1 MDRIQLIGRHYKN
14 INLCKPVRVVI
25 TGAAGQ
31 IGYVLSFMVAGGRL
45 LGPNQPI
52 DLVLLEIPAS
62 LKACQGVEMEILDA
76 AFPLVNSL
84 LCTTDQVAAFKGCQ
98 FALLVGARPRGPGM
112 QRKDLLEANAAIFK
126 NQAQVI
132 QDNADPNVKIAV
144 VGNPANTNAA
154 ILAEYATKI
163 PKENITA
170 MTRLDQN
177 RATGQIADRL
187 KTGVNNVKNV
197 MIWGNHSLTQY
208 PDIRSAVVNVNGKQ
222 EKVTK
227 YITDWEWV
235 HKTFI
240 PLIQKRG
247 GQIIEMRKASSA
259 ASAAAALCDHVHDW
273 IVGTI
278 SGETVAM
285 GVMSD
290 GSYGVPKGLNFSFPV
305 TCTNGHWR
313 IVQGYDFN
321 DEFSKNALAK
331 TLKELTDE
339 KETALSFLKAQK

>member
-1 MDRIQLIGRHYKN
+1 MDRVALVGRHFKN
-14 INLCKPVRVVI
+14 NNLRKPVKVTI

-52 DLVLLEIPAS
+52 DLCLLEIPAT
-62 LKACQGVEMEILDA
+62 LKACQGVEMELIDA
-76 AFPLVNSL
+76 AFPLINSITV
-84 LCTTDQVAAFKGCQ
+84 TTDQVVGFKGCQ
-98 FALLVGARPRGPGM
+98 YALLVGARPRGPGM
-112 QRKDLLEANAAIFK
+112 ERKDLLTANGAIFK
-126 NQAQVI
+126 TQGNI
-132 QDNADPNVKIAV
+132 INEHADPNIKIAV

-154 ILAEYATKI
+154 ILSEFAPKI

-177 RATGQIADRL
+177 RATGQIAQRL
-187 KTGVNNVKNV
+187 NTHVDNVKNII
-197 MIWGNHSLTQY
+197 IWGNHSATQF
-208 PDIRSAVVNVNGKQ
+208 PDIRFAHVNKDGKA

-227 YITDWEWV
+227 YVTDWEWV
-235 HKTFI
+235 HKTYI

-247 GQIIEMRKASSA
+247 AQIISMRKASSA

-273 IVGTI
+273 LVGTHP
-278 SGETVAM
+278 GETVAM

-290 GSYGVPKGLNFSFPV
+290 GSYGIPKGINFSFPV
-305 TCTNGHWR
+305 TCTNGTWR

-321 DEFSKNALAK
+321 DQFSKDAIAK
-331 TLKELTDE
+331 TLKELQEE
-339 KETALSFLKAQK
+339 KETAMTFLRAQK